1 MARRNSLQ
9 ALEDAL
15 NKDTDLRNAFLKDP
29 VRALRRGGVD
39 LSNEEAASVR
49 SQFAEMGLKRI
60 PDLALRIRIRIRIKI
75 GIGIVIG

>member
-1 MARRNSLQ
+1 
-9 ALEDAL
+9 
-15 NKDTDLRNAFLKDP
+15 
-29 VRALRRGGVD
+29 

-49 SQFAEMGLKRI
+49 SQFTEMGLKRI